1 METKN
6 SEHKEGR
13 SYDMLV
19 PPELLERKKKEKKEK
34 KRESGTND
42 WRETFGIDWQWIL
55 SVKDERGIRRFANR
69 IWIPNMIDLE
79 RDISSEAHESRYS
92 IHPGSIKMY

>member
-1 METKN
+1 MEKLVFEIKN

-13 SYDMLV
+13 FYEMLV
-19 PPELLERKKKEKKEK
+19 PPELLERIKKKSQELMTKE
-34 KRESGTND
+34 RHSEVTSD
-42 WRETFGIDWQWIL
+42 EYL
-55 SVKDERGIRRFANR
+55 SVKDEKGVRRFANR